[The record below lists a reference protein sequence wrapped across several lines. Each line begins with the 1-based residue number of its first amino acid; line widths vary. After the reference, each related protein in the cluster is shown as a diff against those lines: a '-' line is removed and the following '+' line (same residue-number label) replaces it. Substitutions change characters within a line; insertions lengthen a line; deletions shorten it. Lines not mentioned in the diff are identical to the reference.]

1 MATVDWS
8 DLPKEIWPIIGKFIH
23 TRIDV
28 LRFRSVC
35 SVWRSSRPP
44 FLRPPPPPLP
54 LKFSPSAADPKLR
67 ALLFQNTTYRI
78 EPIADHNRKCGACS
92 KSKPPFLIKLEYNPN
107 SGEMR
112 LVHPVNSSPL
122 RCYRNPKPKEF
133 NLLDFQLVEL
143 RKSYVLKFGKNSNFN
158 VKSVHRLV
166 VVPSEFLEFSDVSG
180 IFMIYNGGRLAFV
193 RFGDDKLT
201 RVDEN
206 AHYDDIIVYK
216 GQCYVVDKW
225 GTISW
230 ISSGLQVIQFSPP
243 LCGFG
248 GQKYLGQKYL
258 VESCG
263 DLYVVDQFFEKV
275 TYHDNVNRVLPQNLD
290 NELMFWH
297 HRNRQDDADTIGFR
311 VYKLDQEWGRWV
323 DVKDLG
329 DYIFILSNDGS
340 FSVSSSEFGG
350 VKGNCI
356 FFSESV
362 LSTSRTFYNRVFN
375 LEDGRISSLVS
386 LHSQMV
392 HPPTS
397 WLSPDLSLSA
407 CSEWN
412 FFTGYELQ
420 PYDLHFPGDDG

>member
-28 LRFRSVC
+28 LHFRSVC
-35 SVWRSSRPP
+35 SVWRSSLPP
-44 FLRPPPPPLP
+44 FLRPPPPPPLP

-67 ALLFQNTTYRI
+67 ALLFQSTTYRM
-78 EPIADHNRKCGACS
+78 EPIADHNRKGGSSS
-92 KSKPPFLIKLEYNPN
+92 KSKPFLMKLEHNPN

-112 LVHPVNSSPL
+112 LVHPVTSSPL
-122 RCYRNPKPKEF
+122 RSFRNSKPKEF

-143 RKSYVLKFGKNSNFN
+143 RKSYVLKFGKNSHVN

-166 VVPSEFLEFSDVSG
+166 VMPSEFLEFSDVSG
-180 IFMIYNGGRLAFV
+180 IFMIYNGGKLAFV

-230 ISSGLQVIQFSPP
+230 ISSGLQVIQLQVIQFSPP

-248 GQKYLGQKYL
+248 GQKYL

-263 DLYVVDQFFEKV
+263 DLYVVDQFFENV
-275 TYHDNVNRVLPQNLD
+275 TYHDNVNRVLPQNPD
-290 NELMFWH
+290 NELVFWH
-297 HRNRQDDADTIGFR
+297 HQWNRQDDADTTGFK

-340 FSVSSSEFGG
+340 FSVSSREFGG

-356 FFSESV
+356 FFSESAS
-362 LSTSRTFYNRVFN
+362 STLRNFYNRVFN

-397 WLSPDLSLSA
+397 WLTPD
-407 CSEWN
+407 
-412 FFTGYELQ
+412 
-420 PYDLHFPGDDG
+420 

>member
-1 MATVDWS
+1 M
-8 DLPKEIWPIIGKFIH
+8 
-23 TRIDV
+23 
-28 LRFRSVC
+28 
-35 SVWRSSRPP
+35 
-44 FLRPPPPPLP
+44 
-54 LKFSPSAADPKLR
+54 
-67 ALLFQNTTYRI
+67 
-78 EPIADHNRKCGACS
+78 
-92 KSKPPFLIKLEYNPN
+92 KLEHNPN

-112 LVHPVNSSPL
+112 LVHPVTSSPL
-122 RCYRNPKPKEF
+122 RSYRNSKPKEF
-133 NLLDFQLVEL
+133 NLLDFRPVEL
-143 RKSYVLKFGKNSNFN
+143 RKSYVLKFGKNSHVN

-166 VVPSEFLEFSDVSG
+166 VMPSEFLEFSDVSG
-180 IFMIYNGGRLAFV
+180 IFMIYNGGKLAFV

-206 AHYDDIIVYK
+206 GHYDDIIVYK

-230 ISSGLQVIQFSPP
+230 ISSGLQVIQLQVIQFSPP

-248 GQKYLGQKYL
+248 GQKYL

-263 DLYVVDQFFEKV
+263 DLYVVDQFFENV
-275 TYHDNVNRVLPQNLD
+275 TYHDNVNRVLPQNPD
-290 NELMFWH
+290 NELVFWH
-297 HRNRQDDADTIGFR
+297 HHWNRQDDADTTGFK

-340 FSVSSSEFGG
+340 FSVSSREFGG

-356 FFSESV
+356 FFSESAS
-362 LSTSRTFYNRVFN
+362 STLRNFYNRVFN

-397 WLSPDLSLSA
+397 WLTPD
-407 CSEWN
+407 
-412 FFTGYELQ
+412 
-420 PYDLHFPGDDG
+420 